1 MGRPRRR
8 LTPACG
14 ALIVAVVAMAA
25 CNSSRDQPEGEP
37 AATVVVDLPAPTAD
51 IEPDGELVPGSGDP
65 VSTESETSASETSA
79 SETSA
84 SETTASDD
92 DPAGSETSTDT
103 AAPSLSVPFADYFDV
118 DPFGTEPVRG
128 SGCGLDTF
136 IGEELPDGLWRG
148 YVRSFNG
155 LWVDAAT
162 SLEFDLACV
171 YTGDAAAEA
180 EREWRAE
187 HPGTEPTEVR
197 DGFLVNNNDRVR
209 TVPLASSFVQVDAQ
223 WNDAGQCA
231 VPETLPP
238 SGETQTYRL
247 LDSWVLMTAG
257 KAQWV
262 VTSCLPR

>member
-1 MGRPRRR
+1 MVRSRRR
-8 LTPACG
+8 LTPAWG
-14 ALIVAVVAMAA
+14 TLIVVVIAAAA
-25 CNSSRDQPEGEP
+25 CDSSRDEPEAEP
-37 AATVVVDLPAPTAD
+37 AATVVVHLPSATA
-51 IEPDGELVPGSGDP
+51 
-65 VSTESETSASETSA
+65 
-79 SETSA
+79 
-84 SETTASDD
+84 TTDAAG
-92 DPAGSETSTDT
+92 DPAGSEMSIDT
-103 AAPSLSVPFADYFDV
+103 TAPSLNVPFADYFDV

-162 SLEFDLACV
+162 SLEFDLACA

-180 EREWRAE
+180 EREWRGAE
-187 HPGTEPTEVR
+187 PVEVH
-197 DGFLVNNNDRVR
+197 DGFLVNDNDRLR
-209 TVPLASSFVQVDAQ
+209 AVPLASSFVQVDAQ

-238 SGETQTYRL
+238 SGETQVYRL
-247 LDSWVLMTAG
+247 LDSWVLVTG
-257 KAQWV
+257 GEAQWV

>member
-1 MGRPRRR
+1 MGRSRRR
-8 LTPACG
+8 LTPADG

-25 CNSSRDQPEGEP
+25 CDSSRDQPEAES

-65 VSTESETSASETSA
+65 AGTQSETSASD
-79 SETSA
+79 
-84 SETTASDD
+84 TTAADD

-103 AAPSLSVPFADYFDV
+103 AAPPLSVPFADYFDV

-171 YTGDAAAEA
+171 YTGEAAAEA

-187 HPGTEPTEVR
+187 HPGTEPAEVR

-231 VPETLPP
+231 VPDTLPP

-262 VTSCLPR
+262 VTSCLLR